1 MLPPSELGELG
12 NPSFGMKPLI
22 NTLSSSG
29 EKDFQPMV
37 ISSET
42 DESPRT
48 IRYNTFP
55 MSYFESIQSLIQ
67 DFSKGNPLGLKLS
80 EVQLQQEWEH
90 LVGSTMAK
98 HSYPESIRFKKLH
111 LMADN
116 SIWLQQ
122 LLFLKPA
129 ILEAIHSMFPD
140 LALTDI
146 VLRIGSIPQ
155 SLPKP
160 DPIHPTPPEFVTE
173 ASPFATGLAKRLSNP
188 ELQTILSQTI
198 TKALAEPPPPT
209 TEPEKKS
216 ER

>member
-1 MLPPSELGELG
+1 M
-12 NPSFGMKPLI
+12 
-22 NTLSSSG
+22 SS
-29 EKDFQPMV
+29 
-37 ISSET
+37 
-42 DESPRT
+42 
-48 IRYNTFP
+48 
-55 MSYFESIQSLIQ
+55 FESIQSLIQ

-80 EVQLQQEWEH
+80 ELQLQQEWEH

-111 LMADN
+111 LVADN

-129 ILEAIHSMFPD
+129 ILEAIHSMLPD
-140 LALTDI
+140 LSLADV

-155 SLPKP
+155 APPPP
-160 DPIHPTPPEFVTE
+160 DPIPPAPPEFV
-173 ASPFATGLAKRLSNP
+173 AKSSPFATDLAKRLTDP

-198 TKALAEPPPPT
+198 TKALAEKPPDT
-209 TEPEKKS
+209 TELAKKS

>member
-1 MLPPSELGELG
+1 
-12 NPSFGMKPLI
+12 
-22 NTLSSSG
+22 
-29 EKDFQPMV
+29 
-37 ISSET
+37 
-42 DESPRT
+42 
-48 IRYNTFP
+48 

-98 HSYPESIRFKKLH
+98 HSYPESIRFKKLY
-111 LMADN
+111 LVADN

-129 ILEAIHSMFPD
+129 ILEAIHSMLPD
-140 LALTDI
+140 LGLTDI

-155 SLPKP
+155 SLPQAE
-160 DPIHPTPPEFVTE
+160 PTPTDEPEWAVE
-173 ASPFATGLAKRLSNP
+173 PSPFAIGLAKRLSDP
-188 ELQTILSQTI
+188 DLQSLLSQII
-198 TKALAEPPPPT
+198 TKALAEPPSPA
-209 TEPEKKS
+209 TEPAKRS